1 MSGRILGEGDVT
13 EGYVEMVEATYNY
26 EITLTIIAAVIV
38 EPLVP
43 DLVRCSLLQHKE

>member
-13 EGYVEMVEATYNY
+13 EGYVKATYNY

-38 EPLVP
+38 ELLVP